1 MAFRG
6 LAALGAVLLVAC
18 SAPAP
23 QLMTVESGRYPEVTI
38 ECGGDPGPTDHE
50 CQAWAEQLLASGP
63 IETTKLVLTYRTG
76 NSRCAADYFA
86 VSGRMLMTAAAR
98 CPTT

>member
-6 LAALGAVLLVAC
+6 LAALGALLLVAC
-18 SAPAP
+18 AAAAP
-23 QLMTVESGRYPEVTI
+23 QPMTVESDRFSGVTI
-38 ECGGDPGPTDHE
+38 ECVGDPELTDRE
-50 CQAWAEQLLASGP
+50 CDDWAEQMLASGP

-86 VSGRMLMTAAAR
+86 ADGRALMTAAAR
-98 CPTT
+98 CPS